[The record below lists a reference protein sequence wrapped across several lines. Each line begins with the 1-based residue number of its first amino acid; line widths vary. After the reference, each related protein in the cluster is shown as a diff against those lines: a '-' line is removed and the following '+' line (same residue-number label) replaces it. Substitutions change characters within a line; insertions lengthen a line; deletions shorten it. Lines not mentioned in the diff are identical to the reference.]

1 MLVSGNLRSTVRA
14 EAAGDEGEAGDAGS
28 GGVQFARR
36 LSGGTLRAGKGGEGR
51 EGGGGGNPL
60 AKGTGLRL
68 QFDVSL
74 HIRTGDCPFPFPPS
88 PSLTTFPQPFPPTTS
103 PTSLHPTTF
112 PPTTFPN
119 HFSWATFPRTTFPP
133 SFGLPHCGDSDAACL
148 LQRSHVAHDVASLF
162 LQASH
167 WLCLSSLLQL
177 FRFRKW
183 AAELRAADMRAAS
196 MGVEDERVAKKVD
209 RRWALLAASEEW
221 VAKTEASL
229 SLGTRVAK
237 QVRGEKRREEDGRGG
252 QRGREE
258 MRGGKCCS
266 GGEMRVGGKD

>member
-74 HIRTGDCPFPFPPS
+74 HIRTGD
-88 PSLTTFPQPFPPTTS
+88 
-103 PTSLHPTTF
+103 
-112 PPTTFPN
+112 
-119 HFSWATFPRTTFPP
+119 W